1 MTKRNP
7 TPPGTYKTEL
17 GKELAGMTFA
27 DTIADIRP
35 GKPEPKSVED
45 WLRADHQRNEY
56 QRDVEQIKR
65 CVDRLYLGLCVAIG
79 LLVSM
84 FALLLLLLWLSR

>member
-17 GKELAGMTFA
+17 GKELAGMTVA

-35 GKPEPKSVED
+35 GKTEPKSVED

-65 CVDRLYLGLCVAIG
+65 DIQSVSFWLRIG
-79 LLVSM
+79 VSLL
-84 FALLLLLLWLSR
+84 ALVFVMQLIIRFWG

>member
-7 TPPGTYKTEL
+7 TPPGAYKTEL
-17 GKELAGMTFA
+17 GKELARMTVV

-45 WLRADHQRNEY
+45 WLRADHQRNAY

-65 CVDRLYLGLCVAIG
+65 DVRSMNFWLQIG
-79 LLVSM
+79 VSLL
-84 FALLLLLLWLSR
+84 ALVFVMQLIMRFWK

>member
-1 MTKRNP
+1 MSYQTK
-7 TPPGTYKTEL
+7 
-17 GKELAGMTFA
+17 LAKALSGESTVESIEPA
-27 DTIADIRP
+27 
-35 GKPEPKSVED
+35 KPKKKMRVED

-84 FALLLLLLWLSR
+84 FALLLLLWLSR

>member
-17 GKELAGMTFA
+17 GKELAGMTVA

-35 GKPEPKSVED
+35 SKPEPKSVED

-65 CVDRLYLGLCVAIG
+65 DVRSMNFWLQIG
-79 LLVSM
+79 VSLL
-84 FALLLLLLWLSR
+84 ALVFVMQLIMRFWK

>member
-17 GKELAGMTFA
+17 GKELAGMTVA

-35 GKPEPKSVED
+35 GKPKPKSVED

-65 CVDRLYLGLCVAIG
+65 DVRSMNFWLQIG
-79 LLVSM
+79 VSLL
-84 FALLLLLLWLSR
+84 ALVFVMQLITRFWG

>member
-17 GKELAGMTFA
+17 GKELAGMTVA

-45 WLRADHQRNEY
+45 WLRADHQRNAFN
-56 QRDVEQIKR
+56 RDIEEIKR
-65 CVDRLYLGLCVAIG
+65 NTHSTNFWVRIG
-79 LLVSM
+79 ISLL
-84 FALLLLLLWLSR
+84 ALILMMQLVIRFWG

>member
-17 GKELAGMTFA
+17 GKELAGMTVA

-65 CVDRLYLGLCVAIG
+65 DVQSLSFWLRIG
-79 LLVSM
+79 VSLL
-84 FALLLLLLWLSR
+84 ALVLMMQLIIRFWG